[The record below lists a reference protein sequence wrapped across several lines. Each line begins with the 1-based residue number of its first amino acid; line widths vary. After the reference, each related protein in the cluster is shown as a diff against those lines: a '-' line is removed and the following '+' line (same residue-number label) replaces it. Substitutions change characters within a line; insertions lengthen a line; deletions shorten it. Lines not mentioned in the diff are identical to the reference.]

1 MNNNDD
7 KLLLHQ
13 LREGDIKAYEQ
24 LFKKYYKSLTVDA
37 YYLLK
42 DETEAEDQVQSL
54 FIEIWDKQLYHNITY
69 SVKSY
74 LHTAIRNKCLSFIE
88 KGKNEHKRFNA
99 YVNTLEDEINENVV
113 ENKETEN
120 RLNLILNELPI
131 QRLRA
136 FSLVYLEDKKYKE
149 AAEEMGI
156 TINSVKTHLKLA
168 LKILQKKFAGFK

>member
-1 MNNNDD
+1 MNNNEDM
-7 KLLLHQ
+7 LLLDQ
-13 LREGDIKAYEQ
+13 LKKGDIKAYEQ
-24 LFKKYYKSLTVDA
+24 LFKKYYRSLNVDA

-54 FIEIWDKQLYHNITY
+54 FIEIWDKQLFLNITY

-74 LHTAIRNKCLSFIE
+74 LHTAIRNKCLTFIE
-88 KGKNEHKRFNA
+88 KDKNDHKRFHA
-99 YVNTLEDEINENVV
+99 YVNTLEDNINENTV
-113 ENKETEN
+113 EKKETEN
-120 RLNLILNELPI
+120 RLNAILNELPN

-136 FSLVYLEDKKYKE
+136 FSLVYLENKKYKE

-168 LKILQKKFAGFK
+168 LKILQQKFAGFK

>member
-7 KLLLHQ
+7 GLLLHQ
-13 LREGDIKAYEQ
+13 LKEGDIKAYEQ
-24 LFKKYYKSLTVDA
+24 LFKKYYKSLNVDA

-54 FIEIWDKQLYHNITY
+54 FIEIWDKQLYLNITY

-88 KGKNEHKRFNA
+88 KGKNEHKRFHA
-99 YVNTLEDEINENVV
+99 YANTLEDKINENIV
-113 ENKETEN
+113 ENKETAQQID
-120 RLNLILNELPI
+120 LLLNELPN

-168 LKILQKKFAGFK
+168 LKILQKKFAGYK

>member
-88 KGKNEHKRFNA
+88 KGKNEHKRFHA
-99 YVNTLEDEINENVV
+99 YVNTLADEINENVV